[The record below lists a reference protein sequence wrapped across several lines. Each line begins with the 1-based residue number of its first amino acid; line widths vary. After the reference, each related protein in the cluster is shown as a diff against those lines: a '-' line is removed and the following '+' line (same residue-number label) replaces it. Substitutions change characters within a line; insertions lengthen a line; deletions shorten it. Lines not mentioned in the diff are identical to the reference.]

1 MRISYSA
8 LGTFKQCPLKFKL
21 QYVDKIKTP
30 KSKEALFGTLI
41 HKALRVLHEPG
52 LVIPTEEEL
61 LRFFTDNW
69 DGSIYEDEQQSVL
82 AFAQGIKILKDYYVK
97 NYPAQFNVVALE
109 TSFEAPIKIGDD
121 LHLVTGKIDRIDKT
135 PENLFE
141 VIDYKTTKKMPSQ
154 ETVDKDL
161 QLSVYHLGMAN
172 RWPSIVEQKR
182 PVKVSLYYLK
192 HGEKLSS
199 LRNVE
204 NLETTK
210 ENIIR
215 DIEQIEKTRKADK
228 FDPRPNALCDW
239 CEFQRNCPFFKH
251 KFVEEKLFFN
261 NQDIKILINDY
272 ANIKKESEERDKK
285 LNEIKNTLV
294 KFMDQQG
301 LESLFGDDGYITR
314 SLIQRFKYDAESLR
328 QILEPLGRWQ
338 DILKIDDAKLKKII
352 KELPHDLRGKIESA
366 RKLDKEYK
374 IISLKK
380 KKLK

>member
-1 MRISYSA
+1 MRLSYSA
-8 LGTFKQCPLKFKL
+8 LETFKQCPLKFKF
-21 QYVDKIKTP
+21 QYVERIKTP

-41 HKALRVLHEPG
+41 HKALKVLHEPG
-52 LVIPTEEEL
+52 LVVPTEEEL
-61 LRFFTDNW
+61 LKFFADNW
-69 DGSIYEDEQQSVL
+69 DGSVYQDEQLAVL
-82 AFAQGIKILKDYYVK
+82 AFAQGIKILKDYYAK

-172 RWPSIVEQKR
+172 RWPSIVNEKR

-204 NLETTK
+204 NLEATK

-215 DIEQIEKTRKADK
+215 DIEQIEQTHKAGK

-261 NQDIKILINDY
+261 DQDIKALINDY

-314 SLIQRFKYDAESLR
+314 SLIQRFKYDADSLR

-338 DILKIDDAKLKKII
+338 NILKIDDAKLKKII
-352 KELPHDLRGKIESA
+352 KELPRDLRGKIESA

-374 IISLKK
+374 TISLKK
-380 KKLK
+380 KK

>member
-8 LGTFKQCPLKFKL
+8 LETFKQCPLKFKF
-21 QYVDKIKTP
+21 QYVDRIKTL

-52 LVIPTEEEL
+52 LVIPTEEEG
-61 LRFFTDNW
+61 LRFFTNNW
-69 DGSIYEDEQQSVL
+69 DASIYEDEQLAVL
-82 AFAQGIKILKDYYVK
+82 AFAQGIKILKDYYAK

-121 LHLVTGKIDRIDKT
+121 LHLVTGKIDRVDKT

-204 NLETTK
+204 NLEATK

-215 DIEQIEKTRKADK
+215 DIERIEQTHKAGK

-261 NQDIKILINDY
+261 DQDIKALIDDY

-314 SLIQRFKYDAESLR
+314 SLIQRFKYDAESLQ

-380 KKLK
+380 KK

>member
-8 LGTFKQCPLKFKL
+8 LETFKQCPLKFKF
-21 QYVDKIKTP
+21 QYVDRIKTL

-61 LRFFTDNW
+61 LRFFTNNW
-69 DGSIYEDEQQSVL
+69 DASIYEDEQLAVL
-82 AFAQGIKILKDYYVK
+82 AFAQGIKILKDYYAK

-121 LHLVTGKIDRIDKT
+121 LHLVTGKIDRVDKT

-204 NLETTK
+204 NLEATK

-215 DIEQIEKTRKADK
+215 DIERIEQTHKAGK

-261 NQDIKILINDY
+261 DQDIKALIDDY

-314 SLIQRFKYDAESLR
+314 SLIQRFKYDAESLQ

-380 KKLK
+380 KK